1 MITQKS
7 VPWWTEELTVKRK
20 KLNSLRRLYQRTK
33 NNQQLRERRKSRYYE
48 EKTTYQATIKR
59 EKLKSWKEYCNLT
72 PCADPWNSVYR
83 LASNKTKRIQT
94 MTTLQKPDGS
104 LMSDLNETLMVMI
117 DHLTPNDEQSDDTD
131 HHKRI
136 RTLST
141 EPIQTAD
148 GRNYNPTEVK
158 NAMDDLNHKKAPGKD
173 SITGEIYQSLQTIP
187 FIYLHNIRVF
197 EEKMFPE
204 KVEKS

>member
-1 MITQKS
+1 MVFLIH
-7 VPWWTEELTVKRK
+7 TE
-20 KLNSLRRLYQRTK
+20 LRCTA
-33 NNQQLRERRKSRYYE
+33 NHTS
-48 EKTTYQATIKR
+48 
-59 EKLKSWKEYCNLT
+59 EKLKSRKETCNLT
-72 PCADPWNSVYR
+72 PCADPRNALHR
-83 LASNKTKRIQT
+83 LASNKTNRSQM
-94 MTTLQKPDGS
+94 MTTLQKPEVS
-104 LMSDLNETLMVMI
+104 LTSDLNETLKAMI
-117 DHLTPNDEQSDDTD
+117 DHLTPNDKRSDDTD

-158 NAMDDLNHKKAPGKD
+158 NTMDDLNHKKAPGKD
-173 SITGEIYQSLQTIP
+173 SITGEIYQSLQTTP

-204 KVEKS
+204 KGEKS

>member
-20 KLNSLRRLYQRTK
+20 KLNSLRKLYQRTK

-72 PCADPWNSVYR
+72 PCADPWNAVYR

-104 LMSDLNETLMVMI
+104 LTSDRNETLKVVI
-117 DHLTPNDEQSDDTD
+117 DRLTPNDEQSDDTD
-131 HHKRI
+131 RHKRI
-136 RTLST
+136 RNLST

-148 GRNYNPTEVK
+148 DRDYTPQK
-158 NAMDDLNHKKAPGKD
+158 
-173 SITGEIYQSLQTIP
+173 
-187 FIYLHNIRVF
+187 
-197 EEKMFPE
+197 
-204 KVEKS
+204 